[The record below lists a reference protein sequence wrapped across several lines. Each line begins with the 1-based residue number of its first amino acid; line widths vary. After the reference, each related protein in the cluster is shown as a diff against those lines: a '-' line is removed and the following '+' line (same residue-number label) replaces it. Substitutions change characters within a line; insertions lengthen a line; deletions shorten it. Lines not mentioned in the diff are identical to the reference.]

1 MATFI
6 ASYLLSALSMDS
18 NKHLRC
24 GLQSRSLSS
33 FDLPVIKKKETTLQ
47 HFIVFRHGKC
57 RKGEDKW
64 LPKSWSLCTGTW
76 SVMSSSSMRSS
87 TVLGSVNT
95 VIQLVISKLNADGNT
110 QNTLSKSIYTNI
122 LCSKSWSCL
131 PDTSHVAACVHF

>member
-18 NKHLRC
+18 NNHLRC

-33 FDLPVIKKKETTLQ
+33 FDLPVIKKKKQPYNILC
-47 HFIVFRHGKC
+47 FSVKC
-57 RKGEDKW
+57 RKGKDKL
-64 LPKSWSLCTGTW
+64 LPKSWSLCRGTL
-76 SVMSSSSMRSS
+76 SVMSSSSKRSS

-95 VIQLVISKLNADGNT
+95 VIQLISKLNADGKT

-122 LCSKSWSCL
+122 LCSKS
-131 PDTSHVAACVHF
+131 